1 MEKQGATRSPA
12 ADGQPQVNKTPP
24 NRPSK
29 PTVAGKRTISAAD
42 SLVDLSTEALP
53 VEGTITLEQ
62 YRAERSST
70 KKKRM
75 DGISKARDAAAAEET
90 TSSAKAAPNKPVQ
103 PSKKKKKKKD
113 KADEAEEAADTVGA
127 GDEAATPAADDGG
140 AEEAEADKPAEVK
153 APKDADPAATKA
165 RKVSYHCP
173 PMHMLAPAHASACEH
188 SSTHMGTICIYH
200 TKMESV
206 GFCLTILGGGTP
218 TTNGSTV
225 GAPSKVRLLGVTL
238 ILGQKCSWVVFYTT
252 GTFTESQI
260 SGAQSH
266 SIEAALQPPL
276 YGHSKSF
283 KAPTAAF

>member
-1 MEKQGATRSPA
+1 MSSSANSTATA
-12 ADGQPQVNKTPP
+12 VD
-24 NRPSK
+24 K
-29 PTVAGKRTISAAD
+29 PTSGDRATPDRPTNPAEKGKRTISAAA
-42 SLVDLSTEALP
+42 SLVDLSTDDLP
-53 VEGTITLEQ
+53 KEGSITMDQ
-62 YRAERSST
+62 YSKERSNV
-70 KKKRM
+70 KKMRLS
-75 DGISKARDAAAAEET
+75 GVNKARAAAESEAEA
-90 TSSAKAAPNKPVQ
+90 SSKRAAPNKPVQ

-153 APKDADPAATKA
+153 ASKDADPAATKA
-165 RKVSYHCP
+165 RKVSHHCP

-188 SSTHMGTICIYH
+188 SSTHMGTICMFH

-238 ILGQKCSWVVFYTT
+238 ILGQKFMLVVFCTP
-252 GTFTESQI
+252 GTDTESQI
-260 SGAQSH
+260 SGIQGH

-276 YGHSKSF
+276 YGRSKSF